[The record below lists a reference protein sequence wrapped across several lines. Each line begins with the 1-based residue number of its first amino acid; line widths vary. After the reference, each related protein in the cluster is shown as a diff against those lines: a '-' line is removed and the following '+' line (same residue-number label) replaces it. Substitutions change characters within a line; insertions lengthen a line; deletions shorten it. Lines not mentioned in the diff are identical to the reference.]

1 MCDDCGCSAPEVYAP
16 PEVYTPPEDYTPP
29 VEYTDPQV
37 YAPPVVPLSTDVNPV
52 DGSVGYDAGMA
63 QLEWLVAHP
72 QPDQDPSTVPDP
84 TMMGGYGQFGNA
96 VDGAVGGVPGH
107 DVPGTPDYTQ
117 T

>member
-1 MCDDCGCSAPEVYAP
+1 MGDDCGCSTPAAYAPPEEYRP
-16 PEVYTPPEDYTPP
+16 PEVYT
-29 VEYTDPQV
+29 DPQA
-37 YAPPVVPLSTDVNPV
+37 YAPPAVPISTDVNPV

-72 QPDQDPSTVPDP
+72 DQGQDPSSAPAP
-84 TMMGGYGQFGNA
+84 TMMGGYDQFGNA